1 MYRENKKILEQLDR
15 LYSIL
20 DLMENDVISSFYKKQ
35 IKNDIRDLLIEL
47 LEGLK

>member
-47 LEGLK
+47 LEGLR